1 MPAELFRRGC
11 LTFNET
17 FSVAVFFVPIP
28 IPSEN
33 RKTVCRSR
41 NRILMKPRP
50 ISISIESSFQQ
61 EKRKLE
67 QKKKFGRKLK
77 LAEFN
82 GSSDLVPCP
91 WQRGSVVCASVTS
104 VVTTPL
110 GVNGWPKTMDGE

>member
-11 LTFNET
+11 LTFTET
-17 FSVAVFFVPIP
+17 FSVAVFCSDSDSVG
-28 IPSEN
+28 
-33 RKTVCRSR
+33 
-41 NRILMKPRP
+41 KPEDC
-50 ISISIESSFQQ
+50 ESVSKPNSNETEAHFHFH
-61 EKRKLE
+61 RKLVPTRKE
-67 QKKKFGRKLK
+67 ETGAKKKFGRKLK

-91 WQRGSVVCASVTS
+91 WQRGSVVRASVTS